1 MQKDNPQRPELA
13 GERPQP
19 HDFSAEKSVLA
30 AMLREPGQCVDIV
43 IEHLGEFPG
52 VFYSHIHREIFEA
65 ILEIKNT
72 DGAVGDILG
81 VAHVLRRRGT
91 LERIG
96 GEQYLAELYGHIAT
110 TANLESWCNIVRAN
124 ADLRNMIGVCTESL
138 IKCYDADA
146 TPIEIIEQIERK
158 VFEVRNLSEKS
169 EILPFNKNLDKA
181 FANIAEIMKGNI
193 KPGIMT
199 GFKKL
204 DELTGGL
211 KPGEMF
217 VLAARPSIGKTAIA
231 LNIVRNVALGPDNA
245 SVLFFSL
252 EMTAEQL
259 SRRLLCT
266 ESEVPESAFMPQVSD
281 SGASASRVDVR
292 KLTSAI
298 STLRNMKLF
307 IDPTPSLSIGAL
319 SARAKRMKMK
329 ENIDLVVIDYLQL
342 MKASGKF
349 DSRQNEVAEISG
361 GVKRLAKEL
370 NVPVLVLAQLN
381 REVDKNASPEALPKL
396 SHLRES
402 GAIEQDA
409 DIVVFLHRDRDK
421 NKDLT
426 DEQAAQGT
434 DAKLIVEKNRNGATG
449 LVHLKFY
456 GNRMLFG
463 TAAKYDGEPPQ
474 GTAGSRPVV
483 KRERRPVEPPVP
495 VQRPEPVAPPE
506 PESAD
511 MFNEDSSEE

>member
-1 MQKDNPQRPELA
+1 MQRNNPQNPGGPLGE
-13 GERPQP
+13 ERPQP
-19 HDFSAEKSVLA
+19 HDFNAEKSVLA
-30 AMLREPGQCVDIV
+30 AMMREPGRSVDIV
-43 IEHLGEFPG
+43 IEHLGEDPG

-65 ILEIKNT
+65 ILEAKKT
-72 DGAVGDILG
+72 PDLAGDELG
-81 VAHVLRRRGT
+81 VLHVLNRRGS
-91 LERIG
+91 LERVG
-96 GEQYLAELYGHIAT
+96 GEAYLAEIYSHIAT
-110 TANLESWCNIVRAN
+110 TVYLESWCNIVRDN
-124 ADLRNMIGVCTESL
+124 AALRKMSGVCAEGY
-138 IKCYDADA
+138 IKCHDADA
-146 TPIEIIEQIERK
+146 SPVEIIEHIERK
-158 VFEVRNLSEKS
+158 VFEVRNSSEKTD
-169 EILPFNKNLDKA
+169 ILPFNKNLEKA
-181 FANIAEIMKGNI
+181 FENIGRIMRGEI

-199 GFKKL
+199 GFKRL

-231 LNIVRNVALGPDNA
+231 LNIVRNITMGADNA

-252 EMTAEQL
+252 EMSAEQL

-266 ESEVPESAFMPQVSD
+266 ESEVPESAFMPQD
-281 SGASASRVDVR
+281 SGVKTALPDIR
-292 KLTSAI
+292 KLTTAVTNI
-298 STLRNMKLF
+298 RDMKLF
-307 IDPTPSLSIGAL
+307 IDPTPSLTIGAM

-342 MKASGKF
+342 MKAGGKF

-370 NVPVLVLAQLN
+370 NIPVLVLAQLN
-381 REVDKNASPEALPKL
+381 REVDKNASPDALPKL

-421 NKDLT
+421 SKDVK
-426 DEQAAQGT
+426 DEDAAKGV
-434 DAKLIVEKNRNGATG
+434 DAKLIVEKNRNGRTG

-463 TAAKYDGEPPQ
+463 TAAQYDGEPPPAIAKA
-474 GTAGSRPVV
+474 TE
-483 KRERRPVEPPVP
+483 KRKPAT
-495 VQRPEPVAPPE
+495 PVAPVKPPEPQPAIESPE
-506 PESAD
+506 PEPED
-511 MFNEDSSEE
+511 MFQ